1 MERLARRREGG
12 EVEAGGPFAG
22 APAGEAATERRRW
35 LRLAAQIGGE
45 RDGERG
51 EERRG
56 EGRREIDG
64 GATVWSIFTSR
75 VFFIF
80 ETNVA
85 VSYSDPTYST
95 AM

>member
-1 MERLARRREGG
+1 MAR
-12 EVEAGGPFAG
+12 
-22 APAGEAATERRRW
+22 
-35 LRLAAQIGGE
+35 
-45 RDGERG
+45 

-80 ETNVA
+80 EINVA

>member
-1 MERLARRREGG
+1 MAR
-12 EVEAGGPFAG
+12 
-22 APAGEAATERRRW
+22 
-35 LRLAAQIGGE
+35 
-45 RDGERG
+45 

-56 EGRREIDG
+56 EGRRVIDG

-80 ETNVA
+80 EINVA

>member
-56 EGRREIDG
+56 KESNRRP
-64 GATVWSIFTSR
+64 TSG
-75 VFFIF
+75 
-80 ETNVA
+80 
-85 VSYSDPTYST
+85 
-95 AM
+95 